1 MRLDDATAEKLER
14 ERETIRIWTPA
25 PTVIVTRIQGHASLE
40 GLRFYTSRADRLL
53 ARTGRLFVFHH
64 WAGITSWEPTVR
76 DELRR
81 WAALHDGRLPG
92 THFLVQSRMLAMA
105 IEVAALVLGRKLHSH
120 GTEATFFAE
129 LDRVLASERRG
140 R

>member
-1 MRLDDATAEKLER
+1 MLLDDAAAEKLTR
-14 ERETIRIWTPA
+14 DRETIRIWTLA
-25 PTVIVTRIQGHASLE
+25 PTVIVTRIEGHISVD
-40 GLRFYTSRADRLL
+40 GLRFYTTRADRLL

-81 WAALHDGRLPG
+81 WAALHEGQLPG
-92 THFLVQSRMLAMA
+92 THFLVQSRILSMA
-105 IEVAALVLGRKLHSH
+105 IEVAGLALGRRLHSH
-120 GTEATFFAE
+120 RTESTFFAE
-129 LDRVLASERRG
+129 LDRVLASERRA